1 MMGKF
6 ARSIAKATKSASLLL
21 VSLLAIP
28 ATAQHPAPTAPL
40 PVYDV
45 VSIHPH
51 ASGDDNVDVTS
62 RDGSFMASNV
72 SLKHLISEAYGIR
85 EDLISGLPGWAES
98 ARFDITA
105 KTTDPNPSALKNLTR
120 EQNGA
125 MLRPMLTD
133 RFQVKVHNEIK
144 TLPVFDLVL
153 TRSGPKFQKS
163 SAPAIDPNHP
173 APEGKPTPGGVW
185 IHYYDLTATAITLS
199 TLANVLADQLNRTVI
214 DKTGLTGVF
223 DLKLKWTPD
232 RLLNNATDD
241 GSQNLPPSLLTALQ
255 EQLGLKLDSSKG
267 PVETLIVDHA
277 EKPSPN

>member
-1 MMGKF
+1 MVSSAARGIDLRTRVLLPF
-6 ARSIAKATKSASLLL
+6 ALTLLT
-21 VSLLAIP
+21 IP
-28 ATAQHPAPTAPL
+28 AIAQQPASTPPL

-51 ASGDDNVDVTS
+51 RSGDDSIDVTS

-72 SLKHLISEAYGIR
+72 SLKNLISEAYGIR
-85 EDLISGLPGWAES
+85 EDLISGLPGWADS

-105 KTTDPNPSALKNLTR
+105 KTIDPNPSALKNLTR
-120 EQNGA
+120 KQNGA
-125 MLRPMLTD
+125 MLRPILID

-153 TRSGPKFQKS
+153 LRSGPKFQKS
-163 SAPAIDPNHP
+163 SPPTNNPNHP
-173 APEGKPTPGGVW
+173 VPDGQPSPGGVW
-185 IHYYDLTATAITLS
+185 IHNYDLTATAIPLS
-199 TLANVLADQLNRTVI
+199 TLADVLADQLDRTVI
-214 DKTGLTGVF
+214 DKTGLTGLF

-232 RLLNNATDD
+232 RLLNNAADD
-241 GSQNLPPSLLTALQ
+241 GSQNLPPSLFTALQ